1 MPLRRR
7 TRRRRPRHGLRTAV
21 LVLVLISALS
31 LLSQNA
37 LANTYVITDGN
48 EVKTHITF
56 ASDPAAVLDEA
67 GVALDEDDTYTTALE
82 DGIYEITV
90 RRSHK
95 VTVDHC
101 GEIIRT
107 ESVDETVAQLLA
119 RLGISVDGDTRI
131 SHDPKQQILEDQLI
145 TVDRVVRV
153 TETYTAVIPFETTYY
168 EDPSLPAGVEA
179 VLVQGQEGQMRCTAA
194 VVYEEGRELSRTV
207 LSQTVVRQPVNSVV
221 AVGTGAPQDTESQSG
236 LIIGDGII
244 ITPDGQV
251 LTYTGTMDVLA
262 TAYTHTDEGCDF
274 ITATGT
280 TVRVGTVAV
289 DPRLIPYGTRMF
301 IITKDGAY
309 IYGISTAEDCGSA
322 IKNYRV
328 DLYFPTDAECWE
340 FGRRDA
346 TIYFLG

>member
-1 MPLRRR
+1 MRASRR
-7 TRRRRPRHGLRTAV
+7 TRKPRTRSGFRTAA
-21 LVLVLISALS
+21 LVLILICTLT
-31 LLSQNA
+31 LLSQTA
-37 LANTYVITDGN
+37 TANTYVITDGN
-48 EVKTHITF
+48 QVKTHITF

-82 DGIYEITV
+82 DGVYEITV

-101 GEIIRT
+101 GEILRT
-107 ESVDETVAQLLA
+107 ESNGETVGQLLT

-131 SHDPKQQILEDQLI
+131 SHDLKQQILEDLLI

-153 TETYTAVIPFETTYY
+153 TETYTAVIPCETTYY
-168 EDPSLPAGVEA
+168 EDPSLPTGVEA
-179 VLVQGQEGQMRCTAA
+179 VLVQGQNGQMRCTAA
-194 VVYEEGRELSRTV
+194 VVYEDGQEISRTV
-207 LSQTVVRQPVNSVV
+207 LNQTVAQQPVNGVV
-221 AVGTGAPQDTESQSG
+221 AVGTGAAQDTQNQCG

-244 ITPDGQV
+244 ITADGQV
-251 LTYTGTMDVLA
+251 LTYTDTMDVLA

-301 IITKDGAY
+301 IVTKDGAY
-309 IYGISTAEDCGSA
+309 IYGIATAEDCGSA
-322 IKNYRV
+322 IKNHRI